1 MDEAKART
9 RPIMPAMKKL
19 SAAVIVVAVLS
30 LGVSGW
36 LLSRYDGTATPE
48 QSTTSTSTTAV
59 DPETTVE
66 TTVPLVVVPNEVG
79 KNGFYAAVGLKLAN
93 LKIEIVRAP
102 SVTIAIG
109 NVISQSPEQGTEVP
123 EGTVIELTISSGPP

>member
-1 MDEAKART
+1 MDEGANP
-9 RPIMPAMKKL
+9 PIMPAMKKL

-36 LLSRYDGTATPE
+36 LLWRYDGTATPE
-48 QSTTSTSTTAV
+48 QSTTTTSTTAA
-59 DPETTVE
+59 DSEPTD
-66 TTVPLVVVPNEVG
+66 PLVVVPNAVG
-79 KNGFYAAVGLKLAN
+79 RNGFFAAVSLKLAN
-93 LKIEIVRAP
+93 LKLEIVRAP
-102 SVTIAIG
+102 SVSIAEN